1 MTREDIRQI
10 NINCMDMVVNGLAE
24 GKSFSEALRA
34 VYVKRR
40 VCIPLETKMLDA
52 SVTNLKVSKRTMNAI
67 RRAHVQT
74 IRDLMDRVEDG
85 YGLDKIKNFGEQS
98 QRETKAAL
106 LDYAWNHMSQ
116 SEKDSF
122 LMDTVARNIDNV
134 RI

>member
-1 MTREDIRQI
+1 
-10 NINCMDMVVNGLAE
+10 MDMVVNGLAE

-40 VCIPLETKMLDA
+40 VHLPMGADMLDA
-52 SVTNLKVSKRTMNAI
+52 SITSLRLSNRTMNAI

-116 SEKDSF
+116 REKDDF
-122 LMDTVARNIDNV
+122 LIDTVARNIDNV